1 MYGSSMT
8 VMDRNIGDLFMYLQS
23 KSVWD
28 ADRARRLFDS
38 GCPKL
43 RVKELCLIEKE
54 EDRDAAILEE
64 EKKFFLEP
72 LVNHGFY

>member
-1 MYGSSMT
+1 MN
-8 VMDRNIGDLFMYLQS
+8 RNIGDLFMYLQA
-23 KSVWD
+23 KSVWH

-54 EDRDAAILEE
+54 EDRETLITEE
-64 EKKFFLEP
+64 EKKLFLEP
-72 LVNHGFY
+72 LATHGFY